1 MTNPFTTICK
11 KINSDIEEDR
21 TSLERGLGNDSFLRG
36 KINKSR
42 SLLEYIEEVEKRYFS
57 DDDDDFFNTNESK
70 E

>member
-21 TSLERGLGNDSFLRG
+21 TSLEHGLGNDSFLRG